1 VVASA
6 ALACRRS
13 GRPVEILCSRYSYLE
28 SRRAIVWWYHRLWRI
43 ILDSMPLRC
52 DEFKVDTS
60 LASGGLPAA
69 LVGIR
74 TGIPLKGHS
83 QRHRISMIHV
93 VVPTA
98 LIYRM
103 RTLTLEKHRY
113 QDRYPTGI
121 CAGII
126 SVRRRS
132 DGVVR
137 RDGALS
143 RAIPTFTCQKDE

>member
-1 VVASA
+1 VLSCGGTIGFGVS
-6 ALACRRS
+6 S
-13 GRPVEILCSRYSYLE
+13 KEG
-28 SRRAIVWWYHRLWRI
+28 
-43 ILDSMPLRC
+43 MPLRC
-52 DEFKVDTS
+52 EDFKIDILLKGTR
-60 LASGGLPAA
+60 LPAA
-69 LVGIR
+69 LEGIW
-74 TGIPLKGHS
+74 TGSPLEEHS
-83 QRHRISMIHV
+83 RIHCVSMIQV

-98 LIYRM
+98 LMYRT
-103 RTLTLEKHRY
+103 RALTLEMHRY
-113 QDRYPTGI
+113 QGRYLTGI